1 LAHVS
6 DNGGHPFF
14 TIGFPEQIQKIGRI
28 AQWSSFS
35 LVSFLADH
43 EYLRS
48 GLVKILDVTPH
59 QTADSVA
66 PATEGAA
73 NQSHR

>member
-1 LAHVS
+1 
-6 DNGGHPFF
+6 
-14 TIGFPEQIQKIGRI
+14 
-28 AQWSSFS
+28 
-35 LVSFLADH
+35 
-43 EYLRS
+43 
-48 GLVKILDVTPH
+48 VKILDVMPH